1 VGTKEGDAL
10 RSRLESNVRLL
21 VESLTPAPRPV
32 PDAVSPIFPLI
43 IGDEQQTLR
52 LATILSAAGF
62 FSPAIRYPTVARGS
76 ARLRIAL
83 SSSHSGEQIKSLSKF
98 INESQECSR

>member
-1 VGTKEGDAL
+1 
-10 RSRLESNVRLL
+10 
-21 VESLTPAPRPV
+21 LTPAPRPV

-52 LATILSAAGF
+52 LAIILSAAGF
-62 FSPAIRYPTVARGS
+62 FTPAIRYPTVARGS